1 MRSISFTYKLL
12 SQAIIL
18 IVGAAAFISCAKD
31 DFDFIDPQPQATS
44 GLLITPQIYDQLATR
59 APSNYYEEE
68 TGWEQGQ
75 TKPADDALMENDL
88 GTHLDV
94 FISGIDDNYWKE
106 FHLIQGEIFAGGLKA
121 NVTDQ
126 VADLLTDAW
135 KTMGSEGNPNL
146 KLTVGKRYDVYVAV
160 NNTMTNAH
168 IGSKTALLSLVNHN
182 ANVYKLYGNQGNE
195 YDQSRR
201 MMMDG
206 HVVWTL
212 ENDDQLQRIEVPLKR
227 AEAKIVAKIQF
238 DPAFYASLIDYNY
251 VSSPIGNP
259 AWKWTNWCFD
269 SKVFADAPDITPT
282 LQTNTGRNNAI
293 LTGTLNHQKYYHYEG
308 LDAVGQNVE
317 VYFTENEKDTEGNRY
332 LDLYPSADERY
343 VDGVPYCYIVTY
355 DYCNTWGENAEELA
369 PYMLLS
375 YPFYSKESADA
386 TNTIT
391 TFNYYRIP
399 LCDQTKN
406 TGLERNHIYKVE
418 ATISGS
424 GSTSLSGRV
433 NDVRLNYQVV
443 DWTHNENEVVN
454 ILAEKFFY
462 FYVTP
467 KRYELRG
474 NDTQTV
480 DLAYYAPEGSVVQVR
495 NVKIYY
501 YNKDAAQVLQY
512 GSNNTQLNNVFSSF
526 TTPNNIAQPTSI
538 TVNADGTIRISS
550 EALAN
555 KAVKYISFTAFTT
568 FVDENNQTQTLT
580 ENVFIKHFPT
590 DNIQNVEGWFSYK
603 QDGGTTRTIREYSWN
618 PTADGWDSYDGYENN
633 IECTKEEHD
642 NAVVEYRN
650 STRLTDGTPADHD
663 ASNYYYDYS
672 TGMDGSYTQGN
683 YRNNISQGVN
693 RYNTNGE
700 NNASLGYDG
709 YWYWGDTRVEGTRNN
724 YDWRGNNGTSSTGQ
738 RYRWTNYYRTKYY
751 KTHYYARLY
760 YRDITINSNWVIWNL
775 DSENRYN
782 TSKTLNDNAMYA
794 KVYRNGYGIY
804 EIDETYSYYYG
815 YLANY
820 GDRTGYTNNHMY
832 IVQISSTSDD
842 YILGRPQINAS
853 THQSQDHV
861 VSPAFMIASQLGA
874 LTISGTFNASNA
886 ATHCSQY
893 VEVAQD
899 GTTYTGW
906 RLPTQEEVA
915 IILQYQQN
923 LPETMANVLTARFY
937 YTLDGDAAENPSPTG
952 NNSTTRFV
960 RCVRDL
966 SPAEVEAINSKE

>member
-1 MRSISFTYKLL
+1 MTYKLL

-18 IVGAAAFISCAKD
+18 IVVAVAFHSCAKD

-68 TGWEQGQ
+68 TGWERGQ

-94 FISGIDDNYWKE
+94 FISGIDDDYWKE
-106 FHLIQGEIFAGGLKA
+106 FHLIQGETFAGGLKA
-121 NVTDQ
+121 NVKDQ

-146 KLTVGKRYDVYVAV
+146 KLTLSHRYDVYVAV
-160 NNTMTNAH
+160 NNTATNAH
-168 IGSKTALLSLVNHN
+168 IGSKSALFSLTNHN

-238 DPAFYASLIDYNY
+238 DPAFYASLIDNNY

-308 LDAVGQNVE
+308 FDAEHHNVE
-317 VYFTENEKDTEGNRY
+317 VYFTEDEKDTEGNRY
-332 LDLYPSADERY
+332 LELYPSAEERY

-369 PYMLLS
+369 PYMLVS
-375 YPFYSKESADA
+375 YPFYSKESAESA
-386 TNTIT
+386 NTIT

-399 LCDQTKN
+399 LCDESTHA
-406 TGLERNHIYKVE
+406 GLERNHIYKVE

-454 ILAEKFFY
+454 ILAEKFYY

-501 YNKDAAQVLQY
+501 YNSSGTTVYQY
-512 GSNNTQLNNVFSSF
+512 GSNNTQLNAEHTTF
-526 TTPNNIAQPTSI
+526 TTPNTVAQPTSI
-538 TVNADGTIRISS
+538 TVNADGTIHISS

-555 KAVKYISFTAFTT
+555 KAVKYISFTVFTT
-568 FVDENNQTQTLT
+568 FVDENGRTQTLT
-580 ENVFIKHFPT
+580 ENVTVKHFPT
-590 DNIQNVEGWFSYK
+590 DNIQNVEGWYSTK
-603 QDGGTTRTIREYSWN
+603 TRTNTMTATVTVYSQTSPGNGWTRGTQEDIEQQN
-618 PTADGWDSYDGYENN
+618 KPDGDGWFSNDYESDRWN
-633 IECTKEEHD
+633 
-642 NAVVEYRN
+642 
-650 STRLTDGTPADHD
+650 
-663 ASNYYYDYS
+663 YDYS
-672 TGMDGSYTQGN
+672 TGSGWNRRYYKYRWSRIPWTRLEERTYSFVDWQEEPTGYVIAKDDCMQTKVYQNSRIYFIIDN
-683 YRNNISQGVN
+683 YVSNYITNPVN
-693 RYNTNGE
+693 GIDKRTREQNYY
-700 NNASLGYDG
+700 APYKIDG
-709 YWYWGDTRVEGTRNN
+709 YWYFHQYQRIQQNTTNYGNYPNPYSSRWNLNDPGWDYYGNYSTNTSYYEEGSLDYFGYLNTI
-724 YDWRGNNGTSSTGQ
+724 GTSLS
-738 RYRWTNYYRTKYY
+738 
-751 KTHYYARLY
+751 
-760 YRDITINSNWVIWNL
+760 
-775 DSENRYN
+775 
-782 TSKTLNDNAMYA
+782 
-794 KVYRNGYGIY
+794 
-804 EIDETYSYYYG
+804 
-815 YLANY
+815 
-820 GDRTGYTNNHMY
+820 GYTNNHMY
-832 IVQISSTSDD
+832 IVQIASTSDN
-842 YILGRPQINAS
+842 YILGRPVIDET
-853 THQSQDHV
+853 THLSNDHV
-861 VSPAFMIASQLGA
+861 VSPAFMIASQLGGMS
-874 LTISGTFNASNA
+874 TVGGMNA
-886 ATHCSQY
+886 AKAAQHCSEY
-893 VEVAQD
+893 VEVALD
-899 GTTYTGW
+899 GTRYTGW

-915 IILQYQQN
+915 VILDYQYDEN
-923 LPETMANVLTARFY
+923 KSETMAEVLAAKYY
-937 YTLDGDAAENPSPTG
+937 YTLDGTPAENTYEERTG
-952 NNSTTRFV
+952 SDGTFA
-960 RCVRDL
+960 RCIRDL
-966 SPAEVEAINSKE
+966 SPSEVEAINSKE

>member
-195 YDQSRR
+195 YDQLRR

-355 DYCNTWGENAEELA
+355 DYCNSWGENAEELA

-375 YPFYSKESADA
+375 YPFYAKESPEA

-501 YNKDAAQVLQY
+501 YNSSGTTVYQY
-512 GSNNTQLNNVFSSF
+512 GSNNTQLNAVHTTF
-526 TTPNNIAQPTSI
+526 TTPNTVAQPTSI
-538 TVNADGTIRISS
+538 TVNADGTISISS

-603 QDGGTTRTIREYSWN
+603 QDGGTTRTIREYSWD
-618 PTADGWDSYDGYENN
+618 PTADGWDSYDGYQDNVEVTAAEYEQAVEGKHSETAERATGTPSDYNRASN
-633 IECTKEEHD
+633 IESGTNNTWINNFR
-642 NAVVEYRN
+642 NAVPQDSRQEAN
-650 STRLTDGTPADHD
+650 SEANAYKDPN
-663 ASNYYYDYS
+663 SN
-672 TGMDGSYTQGN
+672 
-683 YRNNISQGVN
+683 
-693 RYNTNGE
+693 
-700 NNASLGYDG
+700 
-709 YWYWGDTRVEGTRNN
+709 YWYWGTGSTRLNN
-724 YDWRGNNGTSSTGQ
+724 GNNGYDWRTGW
-738 RYRWTNYYRTKYY
+738 YIYTYYRYQTYYRRIYY
-751 KTHYYARLY
+751 KTETVYYARKY
-760 YRDITINSNWVIWNL
+760 YRDVTVNTNWVIWNQ
-775 DSENRYN
+775 DSETQY
-782 TSKTLNDNAMYA
+782 TGTKIYEDDFMQA
-794 KVYRNGYGIY
+794 KVFNENTNYIY
-804 EIDETYSYYYG
+804 YIET
-815 YLANY
+815 ANRRATL
-820 GDRTGYTNNHMY
+820 GDSRPNSSNNHMY
-832 IVQISSTSDD
+832 VIQISSTSDD
-842 YILGRPQINAS
+842 YVLGRPVINSNTHLS
-853 THQSQDHV
+853 TDNV
-861 VSPAFMIASQLGA
+861 ASPAFMIASQLA
-874 LTISGTFNASNA
+874 TMKSVSSKTIQEIAK
-886 ATHCSQY
+886 HCEDY
-893 VEVAQD
+893 VEVALD

-906 RLPTQEEVA
+906 RLPTKSEVNV
-915 IILQYQQN
+915 ILDYQYN
-923 LPETMANVLTARFY
+923 PNTKGETMAEVLSAHYY
-937 YTLDGDAAENPSPTG
+937 YTLDGGTATNSNYTG
-952 NNSTTRFV
+952 TNGTFA
-960 RCVRDL
+960 RCIRDL